1 MQHDDAV
8 WNLLSQNFCSFKVK
22 TRTNTFCKHEY
33 NVTGLCS
40 RQACPLA
47 NSRYA
52 TILEREGRCVM
63 YIKTIERA
71 HMPNRLWEKIKL
83 PSNYTKAL
91 EIVDE
96 RMQYWPKFLVHKAKQ
111 RLTKITQ
118 YLIRKRRLK
127 LRAKTRLVGINKK
140 VEKRDRSREA
150 KALRAAKLDRTI
162 EKELLERL
170 RSGTYDSIY
179 NFPKVQYE
187 KALEEE
193 AELEEEEDEEIEEE
207 VKNEAI
213 REIPNVCPALPLSLS
228 WFVHCISQEEEE
240 MEYEAEYDSEED
252 EEEEEYASSMQ
263 DMEDLGSESRNGE
276 KFDFDDDSDLDDE
289 EIAEEE
295 VRKVLTS
302 RSKTR
307 AKGRKRKSRGASV
320 QVEYENEP
328 TTTQQETKGH

>member
-1 MQHDDAV
+1 
-8 WNLLSQNFCSFKVK
+8 
-22 TRTNTFCKHEY
+22 
-33 NVTGLCS
+33 
-40 RQACPLA
+40 
-47 NSRYA
+47 
-52 TILEREGRCVM
+52 
-63 YIKTIERA
+63 
-71 HMPNRLWEKIKL
+71 MPNRLWEKIKL

-207 VKNEAI
+207 
-213 REIPNVCPALPLSLS
+213 
-228 WFVHCISQEEEE
+228 EEEE

>member
-71 HMPNRLWEKIKL
+71 HMPNKLWEKIKL

-193 AELEEEEDEEIEEE
+193 AELEEEEDEELQEE
-207 VKNEAI
+207 
-213 REIPNVCPALPLSLS
+213 
-228 WFVHCISQEEEE
+228 EEEE

-263 DMEDLGSESRNGE
+263 DMEDLGSESKNGE

-295 VRKVLTS
+295 VKKVLTS

-307 AKGRKRKSRGASV
+307 AKGRKRKSRGV
-320 QVEYENEP
+320 RVEVEYENEP
-328 TTTQQETKGH
+328 TTSQQESNRN